1 MYMYTFLCIWYKSC
15 TCTCSCGSVCTVHVY
30 IHTASRAHRK
40 ECPFYVLLTT
50 IFLLHN
56 HVVLGMAVSVCC
68 AGRVPGRGL
77 EHSGGGGGGSSNSFG
92 YLLEQE
98 LGFDEDYSLSS
109 HLPRMPHYHNSLGH
123 GRDPPPL
130 TK

>member
-1 MYMYTFLCIWYKSC
+1 MYMYM
-15 TCTCSCGSVCTVHVY
+15 Y
-30 IHTASRAHRK
+30 IYIRTASRAHRK

-50 IFLLHN
+50 YISLT
-56 HVVLGMAVSVCC
+56 HVVLCMAVTVCC

-77 EHSGGGGGGSSNSFG
+77 EHSGGGGGGGSSNSFG

-98 LGFDEDYSLSS
+98 LGFDEDFSPSP
-109 HLPRMPHYHNSLGH
+109 HLHRMPPYHNSLGH
-123 GRDPPPL
+123 GREPPPL